1 MNLRFA
7 DYRRLSFLGIVV
19 VGAALLATIFLP
31 DSMGLVWNV
40 YDYKALDTVYRL
52 AVKSGHGPQPSFSPQ
67 LIYLD
72 ITDSSY
78 DSFGSNVLDRRDMA
92 KINLALKELSPQAVA
107 YDIIFARPTSVQAD
121 ASFSDSL
128 RQLGSVYLPVG
139 FALDDAPHRFKW
151 HQDQAFTLLAQKYLA
166 TVEQDG
172 EGRPMHAVRVLRQ
185 YEDFAAAAFG
195 SGDISA
201 LADSDSVYRHCLMV
215 VKVDQKFSPSL
226 SLAMYLDWAGV
237 EFEDIRVEWG
247 KRIIIPAGKNSFL
260 ERDVIIPIDRQGR
273 AYVPFVAPRG
283 NDFQQMAVHEL
294 LRHMEDEHIRGNL
307 LDLFEGNFVFISDV
321 AAGSSDRG
329 DTPLETGA
337 HLVNIHASML
347 NSLLTSTF
355 YSAWSCRQLAVLT
368 GAMYLLLL
376 VASFAKHSWPLYLA
390 AAVVVASLL
399 GLSWWEFI
407 HFRLLPLVS
416 ILALVGTFFIIQ
428 VVILQMNSRRE
439 RAFIR
444 STFARYVPEK
454 VVHELLAKPEMIELG
469 GEERIVSVLFSDLAD
484 FTTISEKMAASDLV
498 SLLNDYLTE
507 MTDIILQHGGII
519 DKFLGDAIMAEY
531 GIPLENSK
539 HADLAVGTAL
549 HMQQRLVEL
558 REEWQK
564 RNLPALKCRVG
575 INTGRM
581 IVGNIGSHAV
591 LDYTVIGDAVNLASR
606 LEGVNKLYGT
616 SILISEFTHAHLTPG
631 LFATRALDVI
641 KVKGKSQSVKVY
653 EVYGHTSDQRTAD
666 EERFFRLYDEGFSAY
681 LQQNIDRAQRRFSQA
696 LELQPQDQA
705 AQLMLRRCEQ
715 FDIQSENENWDGSIT
730 LQTK

>member
-1 MNLRFA
+1 M
-7 DYRRLSFLGIVV
+7 I
-19 VGAALLATIFLP
+19 
-31 DSMGLVWNV
+31 
-40 YDYKALDTVYRL
+40 
-52 AVKSGHGPQPSFSPQ
+52 
-67 LIYLD
+67 
-72 ITDSSY
+72 SS
-78 DSFGSNVLDRRDMA
+78 
-92 KINLALKELSPQAVA
+92 
-107 YDIIFARPTSVQAD
+107 
-121 ASFSDSL
+121 
-128 RQLGSVYLPVG
+128 
-139 FALDDAPHRFKW
+139 H
-151 HQDQAFTLLAQKYLA
+151 
-166 TVEQDG
+166 
-172 EGRPMHAVRVLRQ
+172 
-185 YEDFAAAAFG
+185 
-195 SGDISA
+195 IS
-201 LADSDSVYRHCLMV
+201 
-215 VKVDQKFSPSL
+215 
-226 SLAMYLDWAGV
+226 
-237 EFEDIRVEWG
+237 
-247 KRIIIPAGKNSFL
+247 IP
-260 ERDVIIPIDRQGR
+260 
-273 AYVPFVAPRG
+273 
-283 NDFQQMAVHEL
+283 
-294 LRHMEDEHIRGNL
+294 
-307 LDLFEGNFVFISDV
+307 
-321 AAGSSDRG
+321 
-329 DTPLETGA
+329 
-337 HLVNIHASML
+337 
-347 NSLLTSTF
+347 
-355 YSAWSCRQLAVLT
+355 
-368 GAMYLLLL
+368 
-376 VASFAKHSWPLYLA
+376 
-390 AAVVVASLL
+390 
-399 GLSWWEFI
+399 
-407 HFRLLPLVS
+407 
-416 ILALVGTFFIIQ
+416 
-428 VVILQMNSRRE
+428 NSRW
-439 RAFIR
+439 
-444 STFARYVPEK
+444 
-454 VVHELLAKPEMIELG
+454 
-469 GEERIVSVLFSDLAD
+469 IVSVLFSDLAD